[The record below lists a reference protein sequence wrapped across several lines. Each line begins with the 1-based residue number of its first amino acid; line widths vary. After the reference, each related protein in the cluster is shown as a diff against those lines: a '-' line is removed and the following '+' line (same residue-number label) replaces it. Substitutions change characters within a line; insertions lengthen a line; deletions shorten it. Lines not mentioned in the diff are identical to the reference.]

1 MTDPNMS
8 PDMSAVYQEF
18 VVSDRKHQI
27 LQEAIGIIASEGYG
41 KLTMRALA
49 RASGMKL
56 GALQYHFR
64 TWEDMLRALA
74 TYIADTYRQ
83 SFEAVKSE
91 AEALSLRDIVR
102 FILDDSPG
110 SALQAD
116 RLFPQLWAMAQVEPV
131 METLLDDIYVEYL
144 DKLEKRLVGMG
155 SAAPRAEAL
164 ALMSLIEGAT
174 LFVGSDRRWA
184 DDADAV
190 RDSVLAFVDARYGNE
205 D

>member
-1 MTDPNMS
+1 MS
-8 PDMSAVYQEF
+8 TAYQEI
-18 VVSDRKHQI
+18 VVSDRKQQI

-116 RLFPQLWAMAQVEPV
+116 RLFPQLWAMAQVEPA
-131 METLLDDIYVEYL
+131 MAEKLDELYSVY
-144 DKLEKRLVGMG
+144 LEKLAGRLTTLG
-155 SAAPRAEAL
+155 SRAPAADAL
-164 ALMSLIEGAT
+164 AIMSLLEGA
-174 LFVGSDRRWA
+174 LVFVGDGRRWA
-184 DDADAV
+184 NQRDAV
-190 RDSVLAFVDARYGNE
+190 RDAIRELLEARYG
-205 D
+205 DWD

>member
-1 MTDPNMS
+1 
-8 PDMSAVYQEF
+8 MSAAYQEI
-18 VVSDRKHQI
+18 VVSDRQQQI
-27 LQEAIGIIASEGYG
+27 LQEAIGIIALEGYG

-64 TWEDMLRALA
+64 TLEDMLRALA
-74 TYIADTYRQ
+74 AYIAKVYRQ
-83 SFEAVKSE
+83 SFEALKSD
-91 AEALSLRDIVR
+91 ADALGLRDVVQ
-102 FILDDSPG
+102 FILDDVPG
-110 SALQAD
+110 SALQSD
-116 RLFPQLWAMAQVEPV
+116 RLFPQLWAMARVEPV
-131 METLLDDIYVEYL
+131 MEALLDDIYVEYL

-155 SAAPRAEAL
+155 SKAPRAEAL

-190 RDSVLAFVDARYGNE
+190 RDAALAFIGARYGREN
-205 D
+205 